1 MVVIVNGYFKVGEK
15 YLNHSAIWEDTEN
28 ENMTIGNLID
38 QFSSY
43 IEKVKVKFFEEAND
57 IFETPVVL
65 RISNIRFL
73 FEKFDGVE
81 DILLKVDY
89 VSGKTSLDDIRDIN
103 LLKNTQV
110 VQFIDVN
117 EETPSEIFA
126 VPKMFYDSWE
136 GGKRK
141 TDFDLFNNSID
152 GCRTILSEC
161 IGELMDFKFKYIN
174 PFEIDQSFGF
184 ETFDFIPSCQLKPI
198 LNIINDGYGDSE
210 ETDTKEIEN
219 PPSIKTNNDTNILSI
234 DGMKVAIDEIIWFM
248 GEYYHAFDNKRLMDI
263 IYDEVKN
270 IENGSFKDFKTL
282 YCDLKYVSMH
292 FIHISK
298 SDKALILQ
306 FINECFDDA
315 VKILSENNYDMDVNP
330 EEYHISKKL
339 KSYKERIRLE

>member
-1 MVVIVNGYFKVGEK
+1 MVVIVNGYFKVGDK
-15 YLNHSAIWEDTEN
+15 YLNHSSIWEDTEN

-43 IEKVKVKFFEEAND
+43 IEKIKVKFFEEAND

-126 VPKMFYDSWE
+126 VPKMFYDSLE
-136 GGKRK
+136 GGERR

-152 GCRTILSEC
+152 GCRDILSEC
-161 IGELMDFKFKYIN
+161 IGGLMDFKFKYIN
-174 PFEIDQSFGF
+174 PFDISQNLGF
-184 ETFDFIPSCQLKPI
+184 KTFDFISSSQLKPI
-198 LNIINDGYGDSE
+198 LNIINDGYEDTAIDDN
-210 ETDTKEIEN
+210 ETQDN
-219 PPSIKTNNDTNILSI
+219 PPALKPIMTP
-234 DGMKVAIDEIIWFM
+234 
-248 GEYYHAFDNKRLMDI
+248 
-263 IYDEVKN
+263 IY
-270 IENGSFKDFKTL
+270 FL
-282 YCDLKYVSMH
+282 
-292 FIHISK
+292 
-298 SDKALILQ
+298 
-306 FINECFDDA
+306 
-315 VKILSENNYDMDVNP
+315 
-330 EEYHISKKL
+330 
-339 KSYKERIRLE
+339 